1 MRAVCVAMVVL
12 ASVVGA
18 SGLAGCAEDMRVQG
32 SAPATGESF
41 AGLSDPGPFHAIADG
56 TLTFA
61 SSNGAICTGQPINPM
76 SGGSTPIT
84 CNDGRTG
91 ELTFTG
97 GGSKGL
103 TGKGKIGKDD
113 VTMTLSD

>member
-1 MRAVCVAMVVL
+1 MVVL
-12 ASVVGA
+12 ASA
-18 SGLAGCAEDMRVQG
+18 AGLGGCAEDMRVQG

-41 AGLSDPGPFHAIADG
+41 AGLSDPGAFHALGDG
-56 TLTFA
+56 ALTFA
-61 SSNGAICTGQPINPM
+61 SSNGTICKGQPIDPM
-76 SGGSTPIT
+76 TGGTTPIT

-91 ELTFTG
+91 ELTFS
-97 GGSKGL
+97 GSGKAL